1 MNFHVVTLFPEVV
14 DAYARASILG
24 RAQKD
29 EKLSV
34 TSYQLRDFVT
44 NKWGKADERPYG
56 GGPGMVL
63 QAEPFV
69 RAFEAIQQK
78 IQTGLGTQQ
87 VVNLISPSAKT
98 TSKKNVNTTIY
109 RSEPRQNEVVA
120 SKYPEVKPREI
131 RTKVLITSAGGK
143 PLTNAY
149 AKKLSKEENVIILC
163 GRYEGIDAR
172 VKKVIISLGAKV
184 EEVSVG
190 PYILTGGELPALTII
205 DTTARQIPGVLGK
218 FESLE
223 EGRVASHDTYTR
235 PEVLEWKDKSGKE
248 KKYRVPK
255 VLLSGNH
262 AQMDAWKDK
271 KRSNPGTFAKK

>member
-1 MNFHVVTLFPEVV
+1 MNFHVITLFPEVI
-14 DAYARASILG
+14 DAYAGASILG

-29 EKLSV
+29 KKI
-34 TSYQLRDFVT
+34 TIKSYHLRDFVT

-69 RAFEAIQQK
+69 RAVEK
-78 IQTGLGTQQ
+78 LR
-87 VVNLISPSAKT
+87 
-98 TSKKNVNTTIY
+98 KKN
-109 RSEPRQNEVVA
+109 PKA
-120 SKYPEVKPREI
+120 
-131 RTKVLITSAGGK
+131 KVLITAAGGV
-143 PLTNAY
+143 PLTHAY
-149 AKKLSKEENVIILC
+149 AKKLTKQKDVIILC

-172 VKKVIISLGAKV
+172 VKKILKA

-205 DTTARQIPGVLGK
+205 DTAARQIPGVFGK

-223 EGRVASHDTYTR
+223 EGRVASHEIYTR
-235 PEVLEWKDKSGKE
+235 PEIFEHKG

-262 AQMDAWKDK
+262 AQMDAWKEGS
-271 KRSNPGTFAKK
+271 RSKPE